1 MRSDFSSGRPPRYMS
16 LSRSRISLPSGELKG
31 MLRLLTE
38 MEPET
43 PGEKKRKK
51 MLKSGKFDLTEMRS
65 RAKYL
70 ANRSPKETC

>member
-43 PGEKKRKK
+43 PGEKK
-51 MLKSGKFDLTEMRS
+51 MLKSGKFDLTEMHS